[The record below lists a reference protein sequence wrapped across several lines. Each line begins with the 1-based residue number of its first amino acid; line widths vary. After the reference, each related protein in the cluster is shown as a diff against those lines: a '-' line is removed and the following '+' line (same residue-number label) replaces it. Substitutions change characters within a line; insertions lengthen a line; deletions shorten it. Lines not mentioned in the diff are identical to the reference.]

1 MNEFKRTAMS
11 LRRMFGSSRT
21 WFAFLAILLVCGV
34 GYLISN
40 HYLDRSRGLRAA
52 DELWNRDQNVEA
64 VREYKTLLSD
74 RDPLNKQ
81 YAVILGNDRV
91 RLYRRIISHEARFG
105 NRAEARDWITKAYGE
120 GINFEKADFE
130 NAAVYQLWSDV
141 VADYQSPAAALKDRS
156 LLDEASG
163 ER

>member
-1 MNEFKRTAMS
+1 METVRMNEFKRTAMS

-81 YAVILGNDRV
+81 YAVILGNIECVCIAVLSRMRHDSGIE
-91 RLYRRIISHEARFG
+91 LRR
-105 NRAEARDWITKAYGE
+105 
-120 GINFEKADFE
+120 GIGLRKHTG
-130 NAAVYQLWSDV
+130 
-141 VADYQSPAAALKDRS
+141 R
-156 LLDEASG
+156 G
-163 ER
+163 

>member
-1 MNEFKRTAMS
+1 MS
-11 LRRMFGSSRT
+11 LKRMFGSSRT
-21 WFAFLAILLVCGV
+21 WFTFLVILLVCV
-34 GYLISN
+34 IGYLISN
-40 HYLDRSRGLRAA
+40 QLLDRAKGLRAA

-64 VREYKTLLSD
+64 VRDYKTLLSE

-81 YAVILGNDRV
+81 YAVIVGNDRV

-130 NAAVYQLWSDV
+130 NAAVHQLWSEV
-141 VADYQSPAAALKDRS
+141 VADYQSPDAALKNRS

-163 ER
+163 KR